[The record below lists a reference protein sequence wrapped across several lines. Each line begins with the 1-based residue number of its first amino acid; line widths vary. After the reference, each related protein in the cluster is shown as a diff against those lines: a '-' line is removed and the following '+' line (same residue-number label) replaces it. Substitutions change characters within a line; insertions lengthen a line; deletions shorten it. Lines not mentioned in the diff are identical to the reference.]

1 MKRLDAP
8 GVVDELATRLTR
20 VAADTSRVWGTM
32 TPHEMICH
40 LADSYG
46 IATGERQVSMADSWS
61 SRTMIRFIA
70 LHTPLK
76 WPQGVPTRPEV
87 DPKRQGTQPEV
98 FERDRDR
105 LMRVI
110 AAFALPREQ
119 YAPHP
124 IFGALKRDEWMIW
137 GYKHPDHHFRQFG
150 V

>member
-1 MKRLDAP
+1 MKRLDEP
-8 GVVDELATRLTR
+8 GVVEELIARLRR
-20 VAADTSRVWGTM
+20 VTPDTSRVWGTM
-32 TPHEMICH
+32 TPHEMVCH
-40 LADSYG
+40 LTDSYG
-46 IATGERQVSMADSWS
+46 IATGERQASLVDTWS
-61 SRTMIRFIA
+61 SRTIVRFIA

-87 DPKRQGTQPEV
+87 DPKRQGTRPDV

-105 LMRVI
+105 LQQLIVS
-110 AAFALPREQ
+110 FAERRDG

-124 IFGALKRDEWMIW
+124 MFGALRRDEWMIW